1 MSYTQSLL
9 DRMPQVNMA
18 YLTTLR
24 GIIRR
29 AKAEGLK
36 DMYNSHKDAGK
47 GYIKALCDC
56 GIYEQN
62 HYRILYNWFI
72 S

>member
-1 MSYTQSLL
+1 MSYTQSIL
-9 DRMPQVNMA
+9 DMMPDINMA

-24 GIIRR
+24 GIMRR
-29 AKAEGLK
+29 AKEDGRT
-36 DMYNSHKDAGK
+36 DMYNSYKNVGK

-62 HYRILYNWFI
+62 HFRILYNWFAL
-72 S
+72 